1 MTCLDC
7 KYCTKT
13 HDGYM
18 NDGMFYISCE
28 QGKNWITPNAAN
40 YCNDY
45 DPKSKK
51 DRIIK

>member
-40 YCNDY
+40 YCDNY